1 MLRAALV
8 RRLWHRI
15 VGSGEVVF
23 PAVPALVD
31 HYLEILERTA
41 DALGRPF
48 GDGRESLRRLLL
60 EKLEWAFRRSSGS
73 TVRVQYATSPAPK
86 LGVDWTVSTHELT
99 LDDQYREWPRSHEPP
114 LFGTDPDARLVQLA
128 QSLGPPESTSCLDV
142 GAGTG
147 RNTLPLARAGFPTDA
162 LEPSAAL
169 ADELEAAIR
178 RERLASRVIRAD
190 FLAGR
195 LPLPRARYRLVV
207 LSGVCPHLRDVEMLT
222 RLFRRVAGVVE
233 PGGVALLNAFLA
245 IDGYTPDPAVEQ
257 VSDVAWSRA
266 FTRDE
271 LAGAVTGL
279 PLTLVSDEQVLAYE
293 RAHLPRWPPTDWYEG
308 WTSGR
313 DIFELAEGE
322 APVELRWLTYRRDA

>member
-41 DALGRPF
+41 NALGRPF

-128 QSLGPPESTSCLDV
+128 QSLGPPESTSFCLSASSYARMSFSNLFAG
-142 GAGTG
+142 GA
-147 RNTLPLARAGFPTDA
+147 
-162 LEPSAAL
+162 S
-169 ADELEAAIR
+169 
-178 RERLASRVIRAD
+178 
-190 FLAGR
+190 
-195 LPLPRARYRLVV
+195 PRA
-207 LSGVCPHLRDVEMLT
+207 
-222 RLFRRVAGVVE
+222 
-233 PGGVALLNAFLA
+233 N
-245 IDGYTPDPAVEQ
+245 
-257 VSDVAWSRA
+257 
-266 FTRDE
+266 
-271 LAGAVTGL
+271 VTK
-279 PLTLVSDEQVLAYE
+279 PIRTQSK
-293 RAHLPRWPPTDWYEG
+293 
-308 WTSGR
+308 TSGER
-313 DIFELAEGE
+313 MGT
-322 APVELRWLTYRRDA
+322 RQSRRDTNGEPK